1 MGARVVVQS
10 FHTVVI
16 DLDEQIGAA
25 LLDYAVV
32 AGRIFAR
39 PEGYRVVAVA
49 GRCESFQELGVVRI
63 EDNLQR
69 GNGRTLVRS
78 YDGRNHRGAALNV
91 EVEHAGRDGVGLGDI
106 PVFEGYCR
114 RVLVRN
120 FFVGNLLFAVR
131 IERRHDVHVD
141 FLVVNPCFDRNL
153 ELDVAVAGMQDLDV
167 DLAPLSGF
175 DVLYLLAP
183 IDRHI
188 GGRFSLAGFVVLAGK
203 DDLQGVVRIDCT
215 EETGFE
221 RFARS
226 FGASVNQG
234 IVLDRKG
241 DGEFVCFVV
250 RLEQAV
256 QIGGKSDRRLDI
268 SQFADQVIDRGRELF
283 DYVDRNFAVIDGRFP
298 RHVGCA
304 GVIGRFRRDGIAVLR

>member
-1 MGARVVVQS
+1 
-10 FHTVVI
+10 
-16 DLDEQIGAA
+16 
-25 LLDYAVV
+25 
-32 AGRIFAR
+32 
-39 PEGYRVVAVA
+39 
-49 GRCESFQELGVVRI
+49 
-63 EDNLQR
+63 
-69 GNGRTLVRS
+69 
-78 YDGRNHRGAALNV
+78 
-91 EVEHAGRDGVGLGDI
+91 
-106 PVFEGYCR
+106 
-114 RVLVRN
+114 
-120 FFVGNLLFAVR
+120 
-131 IERRHDVHVD
+131 
-141 FLVVNPCFDRNL
+141 
-153 ELDVAVAGMQDLDV
+153 MQDLDV

-183 IDRHI
+183 IDRHV
-188 GGRFSLAGFVVLAGK
+188 GGWLSLAGFVVLAGK
-203 DDLQGVVRIDCT
+203 DDFQGVVRIDCA

-221 RFARS
+221 RFARG

-241 DGEFVCFVV
+241 DGEFV

>member
-69 GNGRTLVRS
+69 GDGRTLVRS

-91 EVEHAGRDGVGLGDI
+91 EVEHAGRDGVRLGDI

-120 FFVGNLLFAVR
+120 FFVGNLLFAER
-131 IERRHDVHVD
+131 IERRHDVHID

-226 FGASVNQG
+226 FGAAVNQ
-234 IVLDRKG
+234 
-241 DGEFVCFVV
+241 
-250 RLEQAV
+250 
-256 QIGGKSDRRLDI
+256 
-268 SQFADQVIDRGRELF
+268 
-283 DYVDRNFAVIDGRFP
+283 
-298 RHVGCA
+298 
-304 GVIGRFRRDGIAVLR
+304 

>member
-1 MGARVVVQS
+1 
-10 FHTVVI
+10 
-16 DLDEQIGAA
+16 
-25 LLDYAVV
+25 
-32 AGRIFAR
+32 
-39 PEGYRVVAVA
+39 
-49 GRCESFQELGVVRI
+49 
-63 EDNLQR
+63 
-69 GNGRTLVRS
+69 
-78 YDGRNHRGAALNV
+78 
-91 EVEHAGRDGVGLGDI
+91 
-106 PVFEGYCR
+106 
-114 RVLVRN
+114 
-120 FFVGNLLFAVR
+120 
-131 IERRHDVHVD
+131 
-141 FLVVNPCFDRNL
+141 
-153 ELDVAVAGMQDLDV
+153 
-167 DLAPLSGF
+167 LSGF

-183 IDRHI
+183 IDRHV
-188 GGRFSLAGFVVLAGK
+188 GGWLSLAGFVVLAGK
-203 DDLQGVVRIDCT
+203 DDFQGVVRIDCA

-221 RFARS
+221 RFARG